1 MTRYNTHLRSMAF
14 FLYILYVPT
23 CMVRGLII
31 QKAVPG
37 QNVSLPCMVDQVNNQ
52 QTVKWWSHS
61 RYISSEKIII
71 DSLGL
76 IKTSFALPGEGAN
89 YSLFIMIPDE
99 ITIWPYLV
107 ETYEC
112 RLVSNTDGDVLQKLK
127 IYELQIYQ
135 PECIIIH
142 INGSIS
148 VPSCS
153 YQNIPEVQATW
164 LVDDSS
170 VHSIRDCT
178 SDVCPLNYTF
188 NPREVN
194 PQDIECSVEIP
205 NRKLWRIKCS
215 ITQTHSTIL
224 PQKTEVS
231 SQSTSPT
238 KYIDVDNSQGTM
250 VQTSPEGPVLSST
263 ITTAEKED
271 NATQLIVIISV
282 AALIILFLII
292 IILFFVRRNF
302 KIKQN
307 SAMKSPPTD
316 KNVYFENDQQEDTNE
331 IRMMEGAAQS
341 DDINF
346 KQSSEDSVMK
356 ENDIYQSADTN
367 SYELSPV
374 VNEVS
379 VAKPGEANYPDRTN
393 KADEEI
399 NDFVDG
405 INMNKKNDGPTT
417 SQTHNK
423 VKTYDDLGYIEKE
436 NEAYQSLNG

>member
-1 MTRYNTHLRSMAF
+1 
-14 FLYILYVPT
+14 
-23 CMVRGLII
+23 
-31 QKAVPG
+31 
-37 QNVSLPCMVDQVNNQ
+37 
-52 QTVKWWSHS
+52 
-61 RYISSEKIII
+61 
-71 DSLGL
+71 
-76 IKTSFALPGEGAN
+76 
-89 YSLFIMIPDE
+89 MICLLHKNDK
-99 ITIWPYLV
+99 
-107 ETYEC
+107 YEC
-112 RLVSNTDGDVLQKLK
+112 RLVSNTDGEDVQKLR
-127 IYELQIYQ
+127 IYDLQIYQ
-135 PECIIIH
+135 PECTIIN
-142 INGSIS
+142 INGSTS
-148 VPSCS
+148 VASCS
-153 YQNIPEVQATW
+153 YRNIPQFQVEF
-164 LVDDSS
+164 LVDGSS
-170 VHSIRDCT
+170 VHRMGDCT

-194 PQDIECSVEIP
+194 PQNIECSVEIP

-238 KYIDVDNSQGTM
+238 KYTDVDNSQGTM
-250 VQTSPEGPVLSST
+250 VQTSPEGTVLSST
-263 ITTAEKED
+263 ITTAAKEE
-271 NATQLIVIISV
+271 NATPLIVIVSV
-282 AALIILFLII
+282 AALITLFLII

-302 KIKQN
+302 KLKQN

-316 KNVYFENDQQEDTNE
+316 KNVYFENDQQEDTDK

-367 SYELSPV
+367 SYELTPA

-379 VAKPGEANYPDRTN
+379 VAKQGEAYYLDRTN

-399 NDFVDG
+399 DDFVDG

-423 VKTYDDLGYIEKE
+423 VKTPDDLGYIENE
-436 NEAYQSLNG
+436 NEAYQSLNVIPSTLIPGIFL